1 MKAVVAAFNQE
12 KALVGAFSVIT
23 NLRMELFQAL
33 FLIALGSIITRCI
46 VGTCVAGGLASRKQ
60 STMEA
65 EEAETAILLW
75 ATVLLSHTGRSAQ
88 WGVIINKSEN
98 RKQEPYI

>member
-1 MKAVVAAFNQE
+1 MGGVQLG
-12 KALVGAFSVIT
+12 LVTLPGGDPVHLNIW
-23 NLRMELFQAL
+23 
-33 FLIALGSIITRCI
+33 FLVALGSIITRCI

>member
-1 MKAVVAAFNQE
+1 M
-12 KALVGAFSVIT
+12 
-23 NLRMELFQAL
+23 
-33 FLIALGSIITRCI
+33 
-46 VGTCVAGGLASRKQ
+46 AGGLASRKQ

-88 WGVIINKSEN
+88 WGVIINKSEI
-98 RKQEPYI
+98 RKQKPYI